1 MSSPLT
7 LQVVKH
13 LASEQVAQR
22 KLRDALQKAYPVALA
37 NRDNPS
43 LNEILKS
50 SVPYLDAFIQEVL
63 RISNPIAFVAKE
75 TIRDMEI
82 LGHRIPAGTT
92 LMLSTSGP
100 TMTQK
105 GVRVDQKRRSATYKE
120 NEAVMDWGESDFAP
134 NEFHADRWLRID
146 PATGAEVFDSA
157 AGPFLSFSN
166 GPRTCW
172 GKRLAL
178 MELKL
183 IVTLLVWNFEFRE
196 IPEGLRDNTV
206 LDGLFMKPLTCYVQL
221 EQVFQNN

>member
-1 MSSPLT
+1 M
-7 LQVVKH
+7 
-13 LASEQVAQR
+13 
-22 KLRDALQKAYPVALA
+22 
-37 NRDNPS
+37 
-43 LNEILKS
+43 
-50 SVPYLDAFIQEVL
+50 PYLDAFIQEVL

-105 GVRVDQKRRSATYKE
+105 GVRVDKKRRSGTYRERE
-120 NEAVMDWGESDFAP
+120 NVMDWGESAFAP
-134 NEFHADRWLRID
+134 SEFHAERWLRTD
-146 PATGAEVFDSA
+146 PDTGDEVYDSA

-172 GKRLAL
+172 GKRLAM

-196 IPEGLRDNTV
+196 IAKELMDDTV
-206 LDGLFMKPLTCYVQL
+206 LDGLFMKPLTCYVQV
-221 EQVFQNN
+221 EPC